1 MERWDEELAEL
12 SGRVRHWP
20 AGAVLFREGDGAD
33 WVVVLRSGR
42 LKVTCSTAAGTEV
55 VLWILGPGELLGESA
70 ALGERERPVSAAALE
85 PVTGL
90 CLPASSFA
98 AHLRARPL
106 VMNSLVRLLGRRLR
120 EAEEKLVES
129 HSVDTLGRV
138 TRRLVELA
146 DRYGARC
153 PAGLRITLP
162 LSQEELAGWTGS
174 SRIATAKALRV
185 LRDHGWIETGRR
197 EIVIRNVDAL
207 RRRSGTS
214 SPGSTGGLQRGR
226 VSGAVPRQA

>member
-1 MERWDEELAEL
+1 MERWDEELADL
-12 SGRVRHWP
+12 GGRVRHWP

-33 WVVVLRSGR
+33 QVLVLRSGR
-42 LKVTCSTAAGTEV
+42 VKVTCSTMAGTEV
-55 VLWILGPGELLGESA
+55 LLWILGPGELLGELS

-85 PVTGL
+85 PVTVL
-90 CLPASSFA
+90 SLPSLSFA
-98 AHLRARPL
+98 ACLRARPH
-106 VMNSLVRLLGRRLR
+106 VMSSLVRLLGRRLR
-120 EAEEKLVES
+120 ETEEKLVEF

-207 RRRSGTS
+207 RRRSGHRLPVRPPVFS
-214 SPGSTGGLQRGR
+214 DAG
-226 VSGAVPRQA
+226 